1 MFLEMFSEGEDTVG
15 RKAALVA
22 VELSWRLEGR
32 MVRFEVSRDLSLVY
46 EASVADRTEMSDLRD
61 LRDVQN
67 VRNVRDGRTNVL
79 VRAQERIRDEVL
91 SASLKLIETL
101 IGINW
106 NINNLI
112 VKNHLYSRIKVT
124 FSGKQMTATSFCFFH
139 NIITHLIFYT
149 DTIVHHKLLKHKIS
163 LLTKI

>member
-1 MFLEMFSEGEDTVG
+1 
-15 RKAALVA
+15 
-22 VELSWRLEGR
+22 

-101 IGINW
+101 IGIN
-106 NINNLI
+106 
-112 VKNHLYSRIKVT
+112 
-124 FSGKQMTATSFCFFH
+124 
-139 NIITHLIFYT
+139 
-149 DTIVHHKLLKHKIS
+149 
-163 LLTKI
+163 